1 MEMSKVLRGK
11 RGVGSIAL
19 RVAVASILPIASLTF
34 ISSANSADAPVATT
48 LVRPEGLPN
57 ISAVPFTG
65 KKSAT
70 FTTPTTMVNL
80 STLPSQGVVGDA
92 FKIEGKALT
101 PDTEYVLTWSTSDAT
116 WLAGIEPNTVN
127 YMGTAYNNYHVDMAN
142 VKTDASGAFS
152 YSTKI
157 PSDWGGVH
165 DIYIVKDG
173 VAAGH
178 GGVQVSRTF
187 TMSPKS
193 GPIGTPITITYTGLG
208 PKLYAAGSALIYDN
222 HFAGEMMARWSRGT
236 ATATILA
243 SGKVGKHF
251 IQANEA
257 ISFSY
262 LNVLQSPVPYA
273 NSGQGVF
280 TITKDNGAFKPYAK
294 YPKKV
299 TPTVNQRTTLSS
311 VDLDPAT
318 TATASLSVDNG
329 PIGTKSKFSVS
340 GLTSTGTHQIVW
352 ATVVGNRVNCTG
364 TCWIYNSVPLAT
376 VEVTGSTISQE
387 ITVPDHLGGWHV
399 VQLKKGNAVE
409 AQTLFYVKE
418 SIMKFYDKNG
428 KVIGEG
434 LAKADN
440 SGSAAAFAAG
450 GAGKPTNT
458 FKENE
463 EFTISI
469 KGVGWTQFDNT
480 LAVTYDNSYIGY
492 GCGFN
497 SNGYLVVHL
506 RATGGVGT
514 HIIDLRP
521 LLYTQQP
528 SFANTPY
535 GMTPVLTSE
544 NDFAGLAAGYQI
556 PQFHFAI
563 NVVK

>member
-1 MEMSKVLRGK
+1 MKNVLREKNGF
-11 RGVGSIAL
+11 RSTAL
-19 RVAVASILPIASLTF
+19 RIAVAAILPVASLTF
-34 ISSANSADAPVATT
+34 IASANGADAPVATT

-57 ISAVPFTG
+57 ISAIPFTG
-65 KKSAT
+65 NKSAT
-70 FTTPTTMVNL
+70 FTAPTTMVNL

-92 FKIEGKALT
+92 FKIEGKALEANT
-101 PDTEYVLTWSTSDAT
+101 DYVLTWSTSDAS
-116 WLAGIEPNTVN
+116 WLAGIEPNTIN
-127 YMGTAYNNYHVDMAN
+127 YMGTSYVNYNIDMAN
-142 VKTDASGAFS
+142 VKTDANGAFS
-152 YSTKI
+152 FATKI

-165 DIYIVKDG
+165 DIYVVKNG

-178 GGVQVSRTF
+178 GGVQVSRSF
-187 TMSPKS
+187 TMTPKS
-193 GPIGTPITITYTGLG
+193 GPVGTPITVTYTGLG

-243 SGKVGKHF
+243 AGKVGNHLV
-251 IQANEA
+251 QANEA

-262 LNVLQSPVPYA
+262 LNILQSPVPYA
-273 NSGQGVF
+273 NSGQGIF
-280 TITKDNGAFKPYAK
+280 KITKDPGAFKPYAK
-294 YPKKV
+294 FPTKV
-299 TPTVNQRTTLSS
+299 TPTVSQHTTLSNIG
-311 VDLDPAT
+311 LDPNT
-318 TATASLSVDNG
+318 TAVAKLSVEDG
-329 PIGTKSKFSVS
+329 PIGTKTKFDVT
-340 GLTSTGTHQIVW
+340 GLTTTGTHQIVW

-364 TCWIYNSVPLAT
+364 TCWIYNSIPLAT
-376 VEVTGSTISQE
+376 VEVTGSTVSQE

-399 VQLKKGNAVE
+399 VQIKKGDVIE

-418 SIMKFYDKNG
+418 SIMKFYDKAG

-434 LAKADN
+434 IAKADT

-463 EFTISI
+463 EFTISL

-528 SFANTPY
+528 SFASTPY

-544 NDFAGLAAGYQI
+544 NDFPGLAAGYQI

>member
-1 MEMSKVLRGK
+1 MRRVQSRK
-11 RGVGSIAL
+11 RFTSSIAI
-19 RVAVASILPIASLTF
+19 RIGVVAILPIASLTF
-34 ISSANSADAPVATT
+34 VTPASGADAPIATT

-57 ISAVPFTG
+57 IPALPFTG
-65 KKSAT
+65 KKTAT

-80 STLPSQGVVGDA
+80 TTTPSQGIVGDA
-92 FKIEGKALT
+92 FKVEGKALT
-101 PDTEYVLTWSTSDAT
+101 PDTSYVLTWSTSDAS
-116 WLAGIEPNTVN
+116 WLAAIEPNTIN
-127 YMGTAYNNYHVDMAN
+127 YMGTSYVNYHVDMAN
-142 VKTDASGAFS
+142 VKTDAAGSFS
-152 YSTKI
+152 FSTKI

-165 DIYIVKDG
+165 DIYLVKDG
-173 VAAGH
+173 AAAGH
-178 GGVQVSRTF
+178 GGLQVSRGF

-193 GPIGTPITITYTGLG
+193 GPVGTPITVTYTGLG

-236 ATATILA
+236 AVATILA
-243 SGKVGKHF
+243 TGKVGSHLV
-251 IQANEA
+251 QANEA

-280 TITKDNGAFKPYAK
+280 KITKDPGAFKPYVK
-294 YPKKV
+294 YPTKV
-299 TPTVNQRTTLSS
+299 TPTVSQRTTLSN
-311 VDLDPAT
+311 VGLDPNTKAV
-318 TATASLSVDNG
+318 ASLSVDSG
-329 PIGTKSKFSVS
+329 IVGSKTTFNVT
-340 GLTSTGTHQIVW
+340 GLTTTGSHQIVW
-352 ATVVGNRVNCTG
+352 ATVIGNRVNCTG
-364 TCWIYNSVPLAT
+364 TCWIYNSIPLASVDVT
-376 VEVTGSTISQE
+376 GGTISKEVTI
-387 ITVPDHLGGWHV
+387 PDHLGGWHV
-399 VQLKKGNAVE
+399 VQIKQGDVIE
-409 AQTLFYVKE
+409 AQTIFYVKE
-418 SIMKFYDKNG
+418 SIMNFYNKAG
-428 KVIGEG
+428 KVIGAG
-434 LAKADN
+434 LATADN
-440 SGSAAAFAAG
+440 SGSAEAFAAG

-514 HIIDLRP
+514 HVIDLRP

-528 SFANTPY
+528 SFASTPY

-544 NDFAGLAAGYQI
+544 NDFPGLAAGYQI